1 MDPVI
6 PASLLR
12 SSQTIVAPP
21 TRAQARS
28 AEPPR
33 NQGKPAADGRRG
45 PVTPSWL
52 LDPDDDKL
60 SAGTMLAHTKQYQVE
75 GCIGE
80 GGMGWV
86 YKAWDPV
93 LERPVALKVM
103 KPEVPESERDRF
115 RREAIW
121 GARFCHPSIARVFDL
136 VGVPGQGISWFVM
149 EFLPGRDLGTL
160 VQRARARRTPIPLR
174 LVADVFR
181 QILGALEYSHE
192 CKVVHRDVK
201 PENMFVTRDPNTNF
215 VTSKLLDFGVALDLN
230 DPNRERHLVGDPRY
244 IAPEQTRHGSAVDER
259 ADIYAAG
266 IALYEAVANR
276 HPFAELVE
284 RGAAL
289 PVLLEAQRSRVPP
302 PPSTFMPDELP
313 ATLVCGLDVVVQKAI
328 AKDPD
333 ARFESARAMQTSLL
347 DVLSNR

>member
-6 PASLLR
+6 PSTLLR
-12 SSQTIVAPP
+12 TPSLPAVEPGLGSG
-21 TRAQARS
+21 RS
-28 AEPPR
+28 A
-33 NQGKPAADGRRG
+33 RRA

-52 LDPDDDKL
+52 VDPDDDRL

-121 GARFCHPSIARVFDL
+121 GARFCHPSIARVYDL
-136 VGVPGQGISWFVM
+136 VGVPGQGVSWFAM

-160 VQRARARRTPIPLR
+160 ISRAKAKGASIPLR
-174 LVADVFR
+174 LLADVFR

-192 CKVVHRDVK
+192 CGVVHRDVK

-215 VTSKLLDFGVALDLN
+215 VTSKLLDFGVALDRN
-230 DPNRERHLVGDPRY
+230 NPTDERHLVGDPRY
-244 IAPEQTRHGSAVDER
+244 IAPEQTQRGREVDGR
-259 ADIYAAG
+259 ADVYAAG
-266 IALYEAVANR
+266 MALYEALTNR
-276 HPFAELVE
+276 HPFADLVD
-284 RGAAL
+284 GDAPLSAL
-289 PVLLEAQRSRVPP
+289 LAAQRERTPA
-302 PPSTFMPDELP
+302 PPSNFMADELP
-313 ATLVCGLDVVVQKAI
+313 AALVCGLDVVVGKAI

-333 ARFESARAMQTSLL
+333 QRFESARAMQHSLL
-347 DVLSNR
+347 EALRHDAR

>member
-12 SSQTIVAPP
+12 SSPTSAATVGAARPAPREP
-21 TRAQARS
+21 GRSRQA
-28 AEPPR
+28 
-33 NQGKPAADGRRG
+33 
-45 PVTPSWL
+45 PVTPSFL
-52 LDPDDDKL
+52 LDPDDDRL
-60 SAGTMLAHTKQYQVE
+60 GTGTMLAHTKQYRIE

-80 GGMGWV
+80 GGMGFV

-160 VQRARARRTPIPLR
+160 ISRARARKTAIPLR
-174 LVADVFR
+174 LIADVFR

-192 CKVVHRDVK
+192 CQVVHRDVK

-215 VTSKLLDFGVALDLN
+215 VTSKLLDYGVALDLST
-230 DPNRERHLVGDPRY
+230 PTHERHLVGDPRY
-244 IAPEQTRHGSAVDER
+244 IAPEQTEHGRRVDGR
-259 ADIYAAG
+259 ADVYAAG
-266 IALYEAVANR
+266 MSLYEALSNR
-276 HPFAELVE
+276 HPFADLLD
-284 RGAAL
+284 RGAPL
-289 PVLLEAQRSRVPP
+289 PVLLEAARARIPAPVSNFL
-302 PPSTFMPDELP
+302 SDELP
-313 ATLVCGLDVVVQKAI
+313 AALVCGLEVVVDKAI
-328 AKDPD
+328 AKDPE
-333 ARFESARAMQTSLL
+333 ARFDSARAMQAALL
-347 DVLSNR
+347 EVLHNR

>member
-12 SSQTIVAPP
+12 TPP
-21 TRAQARS
+21 T
-28 AEPPR
+28 
-33 NQGKPAADGRRG
+33 PAAAPRKA

-52 LDPDDDKL
+52 LDPDDERL
-60 SAGTMLAHTKQYQVE
+60 CAGTMLAHTKQYQIE
-75 GCIGE
+75 SCIGE

-115 RREAIW
+115 RCEAIW

-136 VGVPGQGISWFVM
+136 VGVPGQGVSWFVM
-149 EFLPGRDLGTL
+149 EYLPGRDLGTL
-160 VQRARARRTPIPLR
+160 IQRARTRRTSIPLR

-192 CKVVHRDVK
+192 CRVVHRDVK

-215 VTSKLLDFGVALDLN
+215 VTCKLLDFGVALN
-230 DPNRERHLVGDPRY
+230 QSAPRRELHLVGDPRY
-244 IAPEQTRHGSAVDER
+244 IAPEQTQHGREVDGR
-259 ADIYAAG
+259 ADVYAAG
-266 IALYEAVANR
+266 MSLYEALTNR
-276 HPFAELVE
+276 HPFADLVE
-284 RGAAL
+284 RGAPLAA
-289 PVLLEAQRSRVPP
+289 LLEAQRERVPG
-302 PPSTFMPDELP
+302 PPSNLMADELP
-313 ATLVCGLDVVVQKAI
+313 AALVCGLDVVVAKAT

-333 ARFESARAMQTSLL
+333 ARFDSARAMQTALL
-347 DVLSNR
+347 EVLHNS

>member
-12 SSQTIVAPP
+12 TPQT
-21 TRAQARS
+21 
-28 AEPPR
+28 
-33 NQGKPAADGRRG
+33 PAASVSPTKSTFRKPGAGNR
-45 PVTPSWL
+45 VTPSFL
-52 LDPDDDKL
+52 LDPDDEKL
-60 SAGTMLAHTKQYQVE
+60 GAGTMLAHTKQYQVE
-75 GCIGE
+75 ACIGE

-103 KPEVPESERDRF
+103 KPDVPESERDRF

-160 VQRARARRTPIPLR
+160 IQRARARRTAIPLR
-174 LVADVFR
+174 LLADVFR
-181 QILGALEYSHE
+181 QVLGALEYSHE
-192 CKVVHRDVK
+192 CRVVHRDVK

-215 VTSKLLDFGVALDLN
+215 VTCKLLDFGVALDLST
-230 DPNRERHLVGDPRY
+230 PRRELHLVGDPRY
-244 IAPEQTRHGSAVDER
+244 IAPEQTQHGRDVDGR

-266 IALYEAVANR
+266 MTLYEALTNR
-276 HPFAELVE
+276 HPFADLLD
-284 RGAAL
+284 RGAPLQAL
-289 PVLLEAQRSRVPP
+289 LDAQRERMPAPLSN
-302 PPSTFMPDELP
+302 FMSDELP
-313 ATLVCGLDVVVQKAI
+313 ATLVCGLDVVVSKAI

-333 ARFESARAMQTSLL
+333 ARFESARAMQMCLM

>member
-1 MDPVI
+1 MNTVI

-12 SSQTIVAPP
+12 TPA
-21 TRAQARS
+21 
-28 AEPPR
+28 
-33 NQGKPAADGRRG
+33 KPAKPPSKPSRPARAHAPRA

-52 LDPDDDKL
+52 MDPDDDRL
-60 SAGTMLAHTKQYQVE
+60 TAGTMLAHTKQYRIE

-93 LERPVALKVM
+93 LERAVALKVM

-121 GARFCHPSIARVFDL
+121 GARFCHPAIARVFDL

-160 VQRARARRTPIPLR
+160 ILRAQRRGSLIPLR

-192 CKVVHRDVK
+192 CQVVHRDVK
-201 PENMFVTRDPNTNF
+201 PENVFVTRDPNTNY
-215 VTSKLLDFGVALDLN
+215 VTSKLLDFGVALDRSQL
-230 DPNRERHLVGDPRY
+230 DAPEKHLVGDPRY
-244 IAPEQTRHGSAVDER
+244 IAPEQTEHGRDVDGR
-259 ADIYAAG
+259 ADVYAAG
-266 IALYEAVANR
+266 MALYEALTNR
-276 HPFAELVE
+276 HPFKELLD
-284 RGAAL
+284 G
-289 PVLLEAQRSRVPP
+289 PFQGLLEAQREKLPP
-302 PPSTFMPDELP
+302 PPSTYLPDQYP
-313 ATLVCGLDVVVQKAI
+313 ATLVCGLDVVFEKAT

-333 ARFESARAMQTSLL
+333 RRFESARAMQDTLL
-347 DVLSNR
+347 DVLKG

>member
-12 SSQTIVAPP
+12 STQTPAQSSSRAPASS
-21 TRAQARS
+21 T
-28 AEPPR
+28 
-33 NQGKPAADGRRG
+33 KPAPRG
-45 PVTPSWL
+45 AVTPSWL
-52 LDPDDDKL
+52 LDPDDDRL
-60 SAGTMLAHTKQYQVE
+60 GVGTMLAHTKQYRVE

-93 LERPVALKVM
+93 LERAVALKVM

-115 RREAIW
+115 RREAVW

-160 VQRARARRTPIPLR
+160 ITKARARKLPIPLR

-192 CKVVHRDVK
+192 CEVVHRDVK
-201 PENMFVTRDPNTNF
+201 PENVFVTRDPNTNF
-215 VTSKLLDFGVALDLN
+215 VTSKLLDFGVALDRSAAT
-230 DPNRERHLVGDPRY
+230 PERHLVGDPRY
-244 IAPEQTRHGSAVDER
+244 IAPEQTRRSDVDGR

-266 IALYEAVANR
+266 MTLYEALTNR
-276 HPFAELVE
+276 HPFADLVE
-284 RGAAL
+284 RGAPL
-289 PVLLEAQRSRVPP
+289 PVLLEAQRSRIPA
-302 PPSTFMPDELP
+302 PPSNFMSDELP
-313 ATLVCGLDVVVQKAI
+313 AALVCGLDVVVAKAT

-333 ARFESARAMQTSLL
+333 ARFESARAMQEALL
-347 DVLSNR
+347 DALRSK